1 MKIDNKTYIFRYKL
15 KIGQRE
21 VFHSFLDMQKAL
33 AFAENVWRT
42 SNKDY
47 EYFEVIVPLDGYCN
61 YKNYAIV
68 KDFIRSKS
76 TIRSCTTL
84 KEEEKVVFLIYS
96 DIYQHKIPI
105 NGDVIFVNKDIRKV
119 AVIYLLGYKCEHA
132 SIDYEDMLG
141 VYNPDGVFIEF
152 DNIQGKSDILVD

>member
-1 MKIDNKTYIFRYKL
+1 MKIDNKTYIFRYKS
-15 KIGQRE
+15 KIGQSE
-21 VFHSFLDMQKAL
+21 VFHSFLDMQQAL

-42 SNKDY
+42 GNKDY

-84 KEEEKVVFLIYS
+84 KEGEKVVFLIYN
-96 DIYQHKIPI
+96 DIYQHKTPI

>member
-1 MKIDNKTYIFRYKL
+1 MKIDNKTYIFRYKS
-15 KIGQRE
+15 KIGQGE
-21 VFHSFLDMQKAL
+21 VFHSFLDIQKAL
-33 AFAENVWRT
+33 AFAENVWRN

-47 EYFEVIVPLDGYCN
+47 EYFEVIVTLDGYCN

-84 KEEEKVVFLIYS
+84 KEEEKVVFLIFS

-152 DNIQGKSDILVD
+152 DNIQGRSDILVD

>member
-1 MKIDNKTYIFRYKL
+1 MKIDNKTYIFRYKS
-15 KIGQRE
+15 KIGQEE
-21 VFHSFLDMQKAL
+21 VFHSFLDVQQAL

-42 SNKDY
+42 GNKDY
-47 EYFEVIVPLDGYCN
+47 EYFEVIVPLDGYCS

-84 KEEEKVVFLIYS
+84 KKEESVVFLIYS
-96 DIYQHKIPI
+96 DICKHKIPI
-105 NGDVIFVNKDIRKV
+105 DGSVIFVNRDRRKV
-119 AVIYLLGYKCEHA
+119 EVIYLLGYKCEYDF
-132 SIDYEDMLG
+132 IDYEDMLG

-152 DNIQGKSDILVD
+152 DNIHGKSDILVD

>member
-1 MKIDNKTYIFRYKL
+1 MKIDNKTYIFQYKS
-15 KIGQRE
+15 KIGQGE
-21 VFHSFLDMQKAL
+21 VFHSFLDIQQAL

-47 EYFEVIVPLDGYCN
+47 EYFEVIVPLDGYCS
-61 YKNYAIV
+61 YKNYAII

-84 KEEEKVVFLIYS
+84 KKEESVVFLIYS
-96 DIYQHKIPI
+96 DICKHKIPI
-105 NGDVIFVNKDIRKV
+105 DGSVIFVNRDRRKV
-119 AVIYLLGYKCEHA
+119 EVIYLLGYRCEYDF
-132 SIDYEDMLG
+132 IDYEDMLG

>member
-1 MKIDNKTYIFRYKL
+1 MKIDNKTYIFRYKS
-15 KIGQRE
+15 KIGQGE
-21 VFHSFLDMQKAL
+21 VFHSFLDMQQAL

-42 SNKDY
+42 SKKDY

-84 KEEEKVVFLIYS
+84 KKEESVVFLIYS
-96 DIYQHKIPI
+96 DICKHKIPI
-105 NGDVIFVNKDIRKV
+105 DGSVIFVNRDRRKV
-119 AVIYLLGYKCEHA
+119 EVIYLLGYKCEYDF
-132 SIDYEDMLG
+132 IDYEDMLG
-141 VYNPDGVFIEF
+141 VFNPDGVFIEF
-152 DNIQGKSDILVD
+152 DNIQGRSDILVD